1 MIIGTISAFIAT
13 VAFSVF
19 FHVPRKELL
28 YCGFVGALGW
38 MVYLLCIDLN
48 FSPIVSNFVA
58 ALIISEASIILSKWH
73 KIPVTLLLI
82 PGIIPIVPGA
92 ATYQTM
98 HALLV
103 ADYIEALGYASYT
116 FQVAAVI
123 AGAIVITTMLP
134 SILGTGPG
142 IRFRFRK
149 PR

>member
-13 VAFSVF
+13 VAFSIF
-19 FHVPRKELL
+19 FHVPKKQLI
-28 YCGFVGALGW
+28 YCGSIGALGW
-38 MVYLLCIDLN
+38 LVYLLCIDFNL
-48 FSPIVSNFVA
+48 SPIVANFLA
-58 ALIISEASIILSKWH
+58 SLIISQGSIMLSRSL
-73 KIPVTLLLI
+73 KIPVTILLI

-103 ADYIEALGYASYT
+103 GDYIEALTYASYT

-134 SILGTGPG
+134 KILGTVH
-142 IRFRFRK
+142 RFR
-149 PR
+149 